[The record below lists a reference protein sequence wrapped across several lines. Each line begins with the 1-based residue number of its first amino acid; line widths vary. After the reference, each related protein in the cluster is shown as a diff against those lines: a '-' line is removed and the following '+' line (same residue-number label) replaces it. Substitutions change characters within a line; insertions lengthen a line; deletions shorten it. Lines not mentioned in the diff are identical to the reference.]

1 MPCWVERF
9 LYIDERHGRDFG
21 IGRFADSGTPEAHL
35 RLSRERRGEN
45 FRSNGGNGNMTSNDK
60 FCAGCGTRLALRQ
73 HEGQTRPVCPACGRV
88 VYYDPKLA
96 TACVIERDGETL
108 MVRRAVQT
116 GYGLWSMP
124 GGYVDRGEPV
134 EEAAA
139 REVWEETG
147 LLVEVGQLIGVF
159 SDAGNPVV
167 VAAYA
172 ATETGGVL
180 APGPESLDVGY
191 FAVDALPPL
200 AFPRDEQIIRRW
212 RAMKSEIG

>member
-1 MPCWVERF
+1 
-9 LYIDERHGRDFG
+9 
-21 IGRFADSGTPEAHL
+21 
-35 RLSRERRGEN
+35 
-45 FRSNGGNGNMTSNDK
+45 MTDNDN
-60 FCAGCGTRLALRQ
+60 FCAGCGARLALQQ
-73 HEGQTRPVCPACGRV
+73 HEGQTRPVCPDCGRV

-96 TACVIERDGETL
+96 ATCVIERDGQTL

-134 EEAAA
+134 EDAAA

-147 LLVEVGQLIGVF
+147 LLVAVGRLIGLF

-172 ATETGGVL
+172 AEETGGIL
-180 APGPESLDVGY
+180 APGPESLDVGF
-191 FAVDALPPL
+191 FAPDALPPL
-200 AFPRDEQIIRRW
+200 AFHRDAQIIRRW
-212 RAMKSEIG
+212 QEIRNGNL